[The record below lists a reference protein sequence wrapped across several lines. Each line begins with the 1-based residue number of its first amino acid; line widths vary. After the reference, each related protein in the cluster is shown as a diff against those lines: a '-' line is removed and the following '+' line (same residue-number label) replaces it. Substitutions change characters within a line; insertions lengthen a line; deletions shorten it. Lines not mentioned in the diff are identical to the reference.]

1 MKKVKSLKTLI
12 RFCQRN
18 GIWSFSPLPHL
29 EGHVMRWT
37 LMYGLI
43 DGDACRAEFV
53 SRPAGGGIPCGV
65 KALAARFYSTAA
77 SFYTY
82 PPFALSFLPAVW
94 YIFFD
99 LWLNRNCSITRILE

>member
-12 RFCQRN
+12 SFRLRN

-53 SRPAGGGIPCGV
+53 SRPAGGESRVG
-65 KALAARFYSTAA
+65 
-77 SFYTY
+77 
-82 PPFALSFLPAVW
+82 
-94 YIFFD
+94 
-99 LWLNRNCSITRILE
+99 